1 MPEWKE
7 NPLQPEKPE
16 ISAAGPVEINDSP
29 DTDVSDSRAAEQT
42 CFTDLACSTADV
54 SAFCRAVV
62 ARVIPQAFWGDD
74 SNKRIIMYW
83 IDQFVSLRRFE
94 SLTLHQVMQK
104 MQVK

>member
-1 MPEWKE
+1 MFYR
-7 NPLQPEKPE
+7 L
-16 ISAAGPVEINDSP
+16 G
-29 DTDVSDSRAAEQT
+29 
-42 CFTDLACSTADV
+42 
-54 SAFCRAVV
+54 AVV

>member
-42 CFTDLACSTADV
+42 CFTDLAPS
-54 SAFCRAVV
+54 
-62 ARVIPQAFWGDD
+62 
-74 SNKRIIMYW
+74 
-83 IDQFVSLRRFE
+83 
-94 SLTLHQVMQK
+94 
-104 MQVK
+104 